1 MHPRP
6 KILAATALVLLLGLA
21 AAEIWASVT
30 DGVSPAVISG
40 GGGRLFDGGGSA
52 AVEGTIGQPVVG
64 VTAGGSLEIHAG
76 FWTVSPV
83 FTSVGDEVPDAVDR
97 LHPAYPNPFNPAT
110 TVRFTLARSGPVR
123 VAIYDVRGRL
133 VQRLV
138 DAHLPAGAHERT
150 WRGTDLAG
158 DAVASGIYVLRLQ
171 TDQGHVHQKLTLL
184 K

>member
-6 KILAATALVLLLGLA
+6 KILAAAALALLLGLA
-21 AAEIWASVT
+21 TAEIWASVT
-30 DGVSPAVISG
+30 DGLSPAVVASG
-40 GGGRLFDGGGSA
+40 GGVMLSGDG
-52 AVEGTIGQPVVG
+52 AVELSGTSGQPVVG
-64 VTAGGSLEIHAG
+64 LSDGGSYEVHAG
-76 FWTVSPV
+76 FWSFARFSTPV
-83 FTSVGDEVPDAVDR
+83 IDQVPGAVDR

-133 VQRLV
+133 VRRLV
-138 DAHLPAGAHERT
+138 DQHLPAGTHEHT

-158 DAVASGIYVLRLQ
+158 EAVASGIYVLRLQ